1 MNKNITA
8 AIILTILSGVTSLS
22 VAAPRKATIRNIDTS
37 LPPTAIA
44 PESFET
50 DVHKMR
56 ENWYLKNYAVM
67 SDGNNTR
74 SALPSYTDDDYIN
87 RLQRL
92 NTVIEMPYN
101 RDVRAFINMYVGRKR
116 DLVETML
123 GLSLYYMP
131 IFEKAL
137 DREGL
142 PMELKY
148 LPVIESA
155 LNPNAVS
162 KAGATGI
169 WQFMTDT
176 ANDLGLEVNSVVDER
191 RDPYKASEAAAKYL
205 KQLHKIYGDWSL
217 AIAAYNCGPGNVNK
231 ALRRAGGG
239 KRDFWE
245 IYNFLPAET
254 RSYVPAFIAANYV
267 MNYYNKHN
275 ISPVLAAKP
284 IVTDSV
290 MVGRR
295 VHFEQISEVLD
306 IPIDAIRALN
316 PQYRTDIIPGN
327 VKPYPLVLPNLQI
340 YCYVANEDSIVNHN
354 AEKYARREV
363 AEPASLS
370 TNKDSKGEY
379 VQELVVKYHKVK
391 RNETLASIARRYG
404 VTASSIRKANGIGR
418 KVKRGQTLKINTYRR
433 KYIETAPDTT
443 CVRNDEKAAANEA
456 LKPAVEQIPDSTDA
470 GRDVKDALDKAS
482 TRQAKESANDGTA
495 KNNKADR
502 NKKNRNANNKAAKAS
517 KPVTHNIKS
526 GENLS
531 KIADKYG
538 ITVDQLK
545 KANNLKND
553 NIRAG
558 QTLNIP
564 AKAKSTKKSKSG
576 KKRNKR

>member
-1 MNKNITA
+1 MNRNITA
-8 AIILTILSGVTSLS
+8 AIILAILSGVTSPI
-22 VAAPRKATIRNIDTS
+22 VAAPRKATIRNVDTS
-37 LPPTAIA
+37 LSPTTIA

-67 SDGNNTR
+67 SDGNNPR
-74 SALPSYTDDDYIN
+74 SALPSYTDDEYIN

-101 RDVRAFINMYVGRKR
+101 RDVRAFINMYVSRKR
-116 DLVETML
+116 DLVEAML

-169 WQFMTDT
+169 WQFMSDT

-245 IYNFLPAET
+245 IYNYLPSET

-327 VKPYPLVLPNLQI
+327 VKPYPLVLPNLQT
-340 YCYVANEDSIVNHN
+340 YCYIANEDSIVNHN

-363 AEPASLS
+363 AEPASQS

-379 VQELVVKYHKVK
+379 IQELVVKYHKVK
-391 RNETLASIARRYG
+391 RQETLASIARRYG

-443 CVRNDEKAAANEA
+443 CVRNDEKADANEA
-456 LKPAVEQIPDSTDA
+456 LKTTVEQVPDSTDA
-470 GRDVKDALDKAS
+470 GRDVKDAMDKAS
-482 TRQAKESANDGTA
+482 AGQAKESANDVAA
-495 KNNKADR
+495 KNNKANR
-502 NKKNRNANNKAAKAS
+502 NKKDRNANNKAAKAS
-517 KPVTHNIKS
+517 KPVTHSIKS